1 MKRVEPTS
9 IGELLDGLF
18 KSPNIAAKI
27 VEGSLPETWRRVVG
41 PVVAAETRQVRFVRG
56 TLYVHVT
63 SSVIRAE
70 LMRQREALMAA
81 LNREAGMAIVKS
93 VVVQ

>member
-1 MKRVEPTS
+1 MKRVEPVT
-9 IGELLDGLF
+9 IGELLDRLL

-41 PVVAAETRQVRFVRG
+41 PAIAAETRQVRLVRG
-56 TLYVHVT
+56 VLYVHVR
-63 SSVIRAE
+63 SSVMRSE
-70 LMRQREALMAA
+70 LMRQREALTAA
-81 LNREAGMAIVKS
+81 LNREAGMSIINS